1 MREQFDILEQQFESQ
16 LPLIMR
22 QAVAS
27 RKADGEINR
36 TLLDRFTATCVEQV
50 VSVLQDLL
58 RQFGEPLSE

>member
-1 MREQFDILEQQFESQ
+1 VREQFDVLEQQFESQ
-16 LPLIMR
+16 LPQVMS

-27 RKADGEINR
+27 RKADGEIDR
-36 TLLDRFTATCVEQV
+36 TILDRFTTTCVDQV